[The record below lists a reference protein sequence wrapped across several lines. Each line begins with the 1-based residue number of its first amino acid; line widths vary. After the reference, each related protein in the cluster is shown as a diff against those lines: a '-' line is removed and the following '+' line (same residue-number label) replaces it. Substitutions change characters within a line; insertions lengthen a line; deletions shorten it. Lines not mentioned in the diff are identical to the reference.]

1 MASPSTLD
9 APSRPA
15 RTRPSWQLVAGLT
28 VLAGITLF
36 AIAAPLFGDPL
47 HQDLTNGLDDFGL
60 PLPFLSDNF
69 PLGSDSLGRDL
80 VPRLAYGGR
89 ISLIVAVIATIT
101 SVGLGLL
108 VGVIAGYYR
117 GATEGLL
124 LRFADV
130 ALALPFTLAALVIAS
145 ATPPGALRV
154 IVIITFLFW
163 AYPARLFYGE
173 TLALRSRTFVAAAEA
188 SGVPGYRNI
197 WRHVLPHLRPLVL
210 TYVPLN
216 AAAAVG
222 FEATLSFLGAG
233 VNPPTASW
241 GNMISEGESA
251 IFYAPHLLIAPAV
264 MILLTTMSFLLIGEG
279 LKGRDPERK
288 EMSWL
293 GV

>member
-1 MASPSTLD
+1 M
-9 APSRPA
+9 
-15 RTRPSWQLVAGLT
+15 VAGLGLLT
-28 VLAGITLF
+28 AIALF

-47 HQDLTNGLDDFGL
+47 QQDLTNGLDDFGL
-60 PLPFLSDNF
+60 PLPFLSHGY
-69 PLGSDSLGRDL
+69 PLGTDSLGRDL
-80 VPRLAYGGR
+80 IPRLAYGGR
-89 ISLIVAVIATIT
+89 ISLIVAIVATFT
-101 SVGLGLL
+101 SVALGLL
-108 VGVIAGYYR
+108 VGLLAGFYR

-130 ALALPFTLAALVIAS
+130 ALALPFTLAALVIAAS
-145 ATPPGALRV
+145 TPPGVMRV

-173 TLALRSRTFVAAAEA
+173 VLALRSRTFVAAAEA
-188 SGVPGYRNI
+188 TGVPGYRNI
-197 WRHVLPHLRPLVL
+197 WRHILPHLRPLIL

-233 VNPPTASW
+233 VNPPTPSW

-251 IFYAPHLLIAPAV
+251 IFYAPHLLIAPAL
-264 MILLTTMSFLLIGEG
+264 MILFTTMSFLLIGEG
-279 LKGRDPERK
+279 LKEQDPERRK
-288 EMSWL
+288 ISWL

>member
-1 MASPSTLD
+1 M
-9 APSRPA
+9 
-15 RTRPSWQLVAGLT
+15 VA
-28 VLAGITLF
+28 IT
-36 AIAAPLFGDPL
+36 
-47 HQDLTNGLDDFGL
+47 
-60 PLPFLSDNF
+60 
-69 PLGSDSLGRDL
+69 
-80 VPRLAYGGR
+80 
-89 ISLIVAVIATIT
+89 ATIT

-210 TYVPLN
+210 TYVPLK
-216 AAAAVG
+216 
-222 FEATLSFLGAG
+222 ATLSFLGAG